1 MGSSPALFLGRVDK
15 QAGAV
20 GVEGRGPAVS
30 LQIRLQQTAVLCAGI
45 VPHEARQQL
54 AAGIVDHADQVQ
66 LLAASFQPVVLG
78 GVPLHQL
85 AAATP
90 PRTPQVRSS
99 RLAPAGFPQPG
110 RGHPAP
116 QRFAAD
122 VDAVALLQIL
132 RRQGRPK
139 VGVERFGENRGGSLF
154 HLGAD
159 LAVGGAAARRMDYG
173 PVALAAELR
182 QQPPHLPFAEADL
195 LGGLLL
201 GDQLLVGFVQ
211 RHQPV
216 ALSLCHQ

>member
-1 MGSSPALFLGRVDK
+1 MPIRYSFSPRPSSQSCSEVSHCTSSPRQRRRGRH
-15 QAGAV
+15 
-20 GVEGRGPAVS
+20 R
-30 LQIRLQQTAVLCAGI
+30 CAR
-45 VPHEARQQL
+45 P
-54 AAGIVDHADQVQ
+54 
-66 LLAASFQPVVLG
+66 
-78 GVPLHQL
+78 
-85 AAATP
+85 
-90 PRTPQVRSS
+90 

-201 GDQLLVGFVQ
+201 GDQLLVGFVSAPPAGRALVVSSVVVLGCSPLQ
-211 RHQPV
+211 GDLVNRTFLLGTFRT
-216 ALSLCHQ
+216 LSLGSDTCVC